1 MWAAIGLEG
10 GIQMGMFYIDTGSG
24 EFATHSQLHAHG
36 VLDQDGHARP
46 PWHRVQ
52 ATSDASTLWYA
63 LMRKRSHGIWLGAL
77 TMRGGDHHAKL
88 LADGWE
94 DVAPEH
100 TGESLGGEVAQ
111 LAPTPFD
118 SEGWERLNGRH
129 TDAGCESP

>member
-1 MWAAIGLEG
+1 
-10 GIQMGMFYIDTGSG
+10 MFYIDTGSG

-36 VLDQDGHARP
+36 VLDRDGHARP

-77 TMRGGDHHAKL
+77 TMRGGDHQATL

-94 DVAPEH
+94 DVAPER
-100 TGESLGGEVAQ
+100 TGESLSGEAAQ

-118 SEGWERLNGRH
+118 SELWERLNRRPS
-129 TDAGCESP
+129 DAGNDSP